1 MEMTTLVILE
11 SKVYDRIG
19 DNCDVDGSTWCNI
32 LSMSIGA
39 WATPSKGIGDSLGE
53 ESCSFTDGCFTP
65 ASDFF
70 PNHLKLLHLRF
81 FHICVALCCQLKRQL
96 FGTTLSSLHLS
107 VELNAGEKHYMTPG
121 WSWSAPPLRWPNTPP
136 GSNNNCS
143 SGKFSSQV
151 HCCFLSSSLL
161 LL

>member
-1 MEMTTLVILE
+1 MITVMLVASPGATSSPCPSEPGRLPAKASETLWEMR
-11 SKVYDRIG
+11 S
-19 DNCDVDGSTWCNI
+19 S
-32 LSMSIGA
+32 
-39 WATPSKGIGDSLGE
+39 
-53 ESCSFTDGCFTP
+53 SFTDWSTP

-107 VELNAGEKHYMTPG
+107 VELAAGGKHYMTPG

-136 GSNNNCS
+136 GSNNNCFS

-151 HCCFLSSSLL
+151 HCCFLSSSLTASL
-161 LL
+161 KTVQTDSLQELKR